1 MPLLRDVV
9 RNRRGT
15 EVVSRPRLP
24 RLRPMGFKRNAII
37 VLCWAAAVT
46 ALPVAAQDYYFE
58 VPREVVTVAVNP
70 DSSFDIDYKITFRNT
85 AAGDPID
92 IVDVGFPSNDY
103 DLDSITA
110 DIDGHTLYTIRPS
123 EYVDV
128 GVEIPLSGYE
138 IGSGDTATLHVYGRN
153 YHMVFEDSADEAY
166 ASAVFSPTWF
176 GSDFTTGAT
185 HLTMVFVFPPGVTG
199 EQTRWHEDEGGQP
212 TQMFVKDSRV
222 YYVWDSQQA
231 SPSEQYYFGISF
243 PRTAVA
249 EVRSPP
255 RFGWVGDFFGGLIG
269 LGTQFCGCL
278 VPITIFVLIA
288 VFGVINKRRRRMKY
302 LSPKAKVEGVG
313 IKRGLT
319 APEAAI
325 LMERPLNA
333 ILAMVLFGLIKKG
346 ALSIVTQEP
355 LKLKKLPFKEN
366 GLRPYE
372 KEFVAAVGKDGALG
386 EKKLQDMLV
395 SLIKAVEKKMKGFS
409 HRETVEYYRKIVKT
423 AWRLVEEAGTPDV
436 KVEEFTNGL
445 EWTMLDDD
453 FGGRA
458 RTVFVG
464 YDLPAPVWWGRA
476 TPAPA
481 AGAKGVSLDMP
492 TLPGANFANAVVTR
506 VEGVANSVVSKVES
520 FTGKVSA
527 TTNPP
532 VKSSGG
538 GWSGGGSS
546 CACACACAGCACACA
561 GGGR

>member
-1 MPLLRDVV
+1 MGLK
-9 RNRRGT
+9 RG
-15 EVVSRPRLP
+15 
-24 RLRPMGFKRNAII
+24 AII
-37 VLCWAAAVT
+37 VLYLAAAVT
-46 ALPVAAQDYYFE
+46 PAPVAAQDYYFE
-58 VPREVVTVAVNP
+58 VPREVVTVTVNQ

-110 DIDGHTLYTIRPS
+110 DIDGHPLYTIRPS

-128 GVEIPLSGYE
+128 GVEIPLAEYE
-138 IGSGDTATLHVYGRN
+138 IKPGDAATLHVHGRN
-153 YHMVFEDSADEAY
+153 HHMVFGDSADETY

-185 HLTMVFVFPPGVTG
+185 HLTMVFVFPAGVTG
-199 EQTRWHEDEGGQP
+199 EQTRWHEDEGGEP
-212 TQMFVKDSRV
+212 TQMFVRDGRV
-222 YYVWDSQQA
+222 YYVWDWQQA

-243 PRTAVA
+243 PRDAVA
-249 EVRSPP
+249 EVRSTP
-255 RFGWVGDFFGGLIG
+255 RFEWIGDFFAGLVG
-269 LGTQFCGCL
+269 FAVQFCGCL
-278 VPITIFVLIA
+278 IPITIFVLIG
-288 VFGVINKRRRRMKY
+288 VFGVINRRRRRMRY

-325 LMERPLNA
+325 LMERPLNV
-333 ILAMVLFGLIKKG
+333 ILTMVLFGLIKKG
-346 ALSIVTQEP
+346 ALSMVSQEP
-355 LKLKKLPFKEN
+355 LKLEKLPFKEN

-372 KEFVAAVGKDGALG
+372 KELVAAVDKDGALG

-453 FGGRA
+453 FEGHT

-464 YDLPAPVWWGRA
+464 YDVPRPVWWGRV
-476 TPAPA
+476 APA
-481 AGAKGVSLDMP
+481 TGVGPKGVSLDMP
-492 TLPGANFANAVVTR
+492 TLPGASFANAVVTR
-506 VEGVANSVVSKVES
+506 VEGVANGVVSKVES
-520 FTGKVSA
+520 FTGKVTA

-532 VKSSGG
+532 PVRSSSGG
-538 GWSGGGSS
+538 RSGGGSS

>member
-1 MPLLRDVV
+1 VV
-9 RNRRGT
+9 TDPR
-15 EVVSRPRLP
+15 RPRLKAVS
-24 RLRPMGFKRNAII
+24 LGCGAII
-37 VLCWAAAVT
+37 ALSWAAAV
-46 ALPVAAQDYYFE
+46 APSPVAAQDYYFE
-58 VPREVVTVAVNP
+58 VPREVVTVTVNP

-103 DLDSITA
+103 DLDSIIA
-110 DIDGHTLYTIRPS
+110 DIDGHPLYTIRLS

-138 IGSGDTATLHVYGRN
+138 IESGDAATLHVHGRN

-176 GSDFTTGAT
+176 GSDFTTGSS
-185 HLTMVFVFPPGVTG
+185 HLTMAFVFPPGVTG
-199 EQTRWHEDEGGQP
+199 EQTRWHEDEGGEP
-212 TQMFVKDSRV
+212 TQLFVKEGRV
-222 YYVWDSQQA
+222 HYVWDWQQA

-243 PRTAVA
+243 PRDAVA

-255 RFGWVGDFFGGLIG
+255 RFEWLGDLFAGLVG

-278 VPITIFVLIA
+278 IPITIFVLIA
-288 VFGVINKRRRRMKY
+288 VFGVINKRRRRMRY
-302 LSPKAKVEGVG
+302 LPPKAKVEGVG

-333 ILAMVLFGLIKKG
+333 ILTLVLFGLIKKG
-346 ALSIVTQEP
+346 ALSIVAQEP
-355 LKLKKLPFKEN
+355 LKFKTLPFKEN

-372 KEFVAAVGKDGALG
+372 KEFVAAVGKDGTLG

-453 FGGRA
+453 FEGRA

-464 YDLPAPVWWGRA
+464 YNVLAPVWWGRA
-476 TPAPA
+476 APAPA

-492 TLPGANFANAVVTR
+492 TLPGASFANAVVTR
-506 VEGVANSVVSKVES
+506 VEGIANGVVSKVES
-520 FTGKVSA
+520 FTGKVTA

-532 VKSSGG
+532 PVRSSGG

>member
-1 MPLLRDVV
+1 VTDPR
-9 RNRRGT
+9 
-15 EVVSRPRLP
+15 RPRLKAVS
-24 RLRPMGFKRNAII
+24 LGCGAII
-37 VLCWAAAVT
+37 ALSWAAAV
-46 ALPVAAQDYYFE
+46 APSPVAAQDYYFE
-58 VPREVVTVAVNP
+58 VPREVVTVTVNP

-103 DLDSITA
+103 DLDSIIA
-110 DIDGHTLYTIRPS
+110 DIDGHPLYTIRLS

-138 IGSGDTATLHVYGRN
+138 IESGDAATLHVHGRN

-176 GSDFTTGAT
+176 GSDFTTGSS
-185 HLTMVFVFPPGVTG
+185 HLTMAFVFPPGVTG
-199 EQTRWHEDEGGQP
+199 EQTRWHEDEGGEP
-212 TQMFVKDSRV
+212 TQLFVKEGRV
-222 YYVWDSQQA
+222 HYVWDWQQA

-243 PRTAVA
+243 PRDAVA

-255 RFGWVGDFFGGLIG
+255 RFEWLGDLFAGLVG

-278 VPITIFVLIA
+278 IPITIFVLIA
-288 VFGVINKRRRRMKY
+288 VFGVINKRRRRMRY
-302 LSPKAKVEGVG
+302 LPPKAKVEGVG

-333 ILAMVLFGLIKKG
+333 ILTLVLFGLIKKG
-346 ALSIVTQEP
+346 ALSIVAQEP
-355 LKLKKLPFKEN
+355 LKFKTLPFKEN

-372 KEFVAAVGKDGALG
+372 KEFVAAVGKDGTLG

-453 FGGRA
+453 FEGRA

-464 YDLPAPVWWGRA
+464 YNVLAPVWWGRA
-476 TPAPA
+476 APAPA

-492 TLPGANFANAVVTR
+492 TLPGASFANAVVTR
-506 VEGVANSVVSKVES
+506 VEGIANGVVSKVES
-520 FTGKVSA
+520 FTGKVTA

-532 VKSSGG
+532 PVRSSGG